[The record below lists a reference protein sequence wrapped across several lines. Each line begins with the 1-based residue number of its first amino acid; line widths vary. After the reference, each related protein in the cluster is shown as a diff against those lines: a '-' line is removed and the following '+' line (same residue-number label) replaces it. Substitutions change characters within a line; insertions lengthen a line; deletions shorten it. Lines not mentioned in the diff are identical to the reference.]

1 MPHGEQ
7 KDQNQPEI
15 EEQTLDLSKET
26 LKDLDADVDAEKV
39 KGGLARTSFSCGQ
52 NLCISINAC

>member
-1 MPHGEQ
+1 MPREEQ

-26 LKDLDADVDAEKV
+26 LKDLDADFDAEKV
-39 KGGLARTSFSCGQ
+39 KGGLMHTSFSCGRD
-52 NLCISINAC
+52 LCTTHDA